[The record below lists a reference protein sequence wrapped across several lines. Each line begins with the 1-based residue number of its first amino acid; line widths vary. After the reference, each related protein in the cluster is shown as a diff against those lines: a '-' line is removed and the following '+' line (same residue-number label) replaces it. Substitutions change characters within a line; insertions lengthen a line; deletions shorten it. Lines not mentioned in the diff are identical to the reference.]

1 MPTHADATAGTRVR
15 DYAAHVLAVCT
26 GAAHAFS
33 KPVRDRIEL
42 HTGLGVAGDAHHGV
56 TVQHRSHAARDP
68 MKPNLR
74 QVHLLHAELFD
85 ELRTLGH
92 VVQPGELGENIT
104 TRGVPLL
111 ALPVGTRLRLGATA
125 VLRLTGLRNPCRQIE
140 DFQHGLLEAAL
151 ERRADGSLWRKSGV
165 MAVVDTGGTVRADDA
180 ITVVLPDGDALPLA
194 PV

>member
-140 DFQHGLLEAAL
+140 DFQPGLLEAVL
-151 ERRADGSLWRKSGV
+151 GRNADGTLLRKSGV
-165 MAVVDTGGTVRADDA
+165 MAVVEVGGHVHPGDA
-180 ITVVLPDGDALPLA
+180 IGIEWPAPPHVALA